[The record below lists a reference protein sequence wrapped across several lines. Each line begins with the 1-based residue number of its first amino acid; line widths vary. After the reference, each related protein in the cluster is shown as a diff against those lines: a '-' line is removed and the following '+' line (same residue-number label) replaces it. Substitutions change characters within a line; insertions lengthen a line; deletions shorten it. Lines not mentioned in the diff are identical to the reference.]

1 MITKESWLKSILAGL
16 FIGMGGIAYLSVENK
31 VVGAALFAVGLF
43 TICTLGYNLY
53 TGKLCYIL
61 DSDKKGSYLVW
72 LIQIWVGNL
81 IGTAIA
87 GYGMRLTRSGAALA
101 EKAQTLCDT
110 KLNDSV
116 WSIFILAI
124 FCNLLIYIA
133 VENYKN
139 NPHPLG
145 KYMGIM
151 MGVIVFIV
159 AGFEHCVANMFYFSV
174 ANAWGLHTCLYLLI
188 MTLGNLVGGVL
199 PELAKKCWQK

>member
-16 FIGMGGIAYLSVENK
+16 FIGIGGIAYLSVENK

-159 AGFEHCVANMFYFSV
+159 AGFEHCVANMF
-174 ANAWGLHTCLYLLI
+174 
-188 MTLGNLVGGVL
+188 
-199 PELAKKCWQK
+199 

>member
-16 FIGMGGIAYLSVENK
+16 FIGIGGIAYLSVENK

-139 NPHPLG
+139 TPHPLG

-174 ANAWGLHTCLYLLI
+174 ANAWSLHTCLYLLI